1 VYLIAKAVEIYCFPQ
16 TPNKTLNSIITKY
29 ISLTSLNETRQVL
42 DMYLKAH
49 DESMLSDDVVFE
61 VMATGQKTAGRDG
74 VRQLLD
80 YFYNKAFT
88 AKYSV
93 KSLVVSEGKAVL
105 EADFFGKQ
113 NLEFAGIQP
122 SGKEVHVPL
131 CVSYDVSNG
140 RIRYARIYFESDAL
154 RMQR

>member
-1 VYLIAKAVEIYCFPQ
+1 MD
-16 TPNKTLNSIITKY
+16 ND
-29 ISLTSLNETRQVL
+29 ISRLTSLDDTRKVL
-42 DMYLKAH
+42 DAYLKGH
-49 DESMLSDDVVFE
+49 DESVLSDDVVFE
-61 VMATGQKTAGRDG
+61 VMATGQKMAGRDG
-74 VRQLLD
+74 VKQLLD

-88 AKYSV
+88 AEYSI

-131 CVSYDVSNG
+131 CVSYDVSEG
-140 RIRYARIYFESDAL
+140 RIKYARIYFESDAL